1 MVEMASRDDAAATSG
16 ERTSPLRRIAMPALA
31 ALLLVLAWFAVSRLA
46 ANVSYADIRSAIDST
61 GALALIAALAF
72 TALSFAALTVYDLS
86 ALAFVGRRLPLPVV
100 ALTSFCAYA
109 VGNTVGFG
117 ALTAGA
123 IRYRFYT
130 SQGVEPEDISGIV
143 TFVTIAFG
151 LARQLRE

>member
-1 MVEMASRDDAAATSG
+1 MGLGVPA
-16 ERTSPLRRIAMPALA
+16 IAVV
-31 ALLLVLAWFAVSRLA
+31 LLVLAWFAVSRLA

-123 IRYRFYT
+123 IRY
-130 SQGVEPEDISGIV
+130 
-143 TFVTIAFG
+143 
-151 LARQLRE
+151 